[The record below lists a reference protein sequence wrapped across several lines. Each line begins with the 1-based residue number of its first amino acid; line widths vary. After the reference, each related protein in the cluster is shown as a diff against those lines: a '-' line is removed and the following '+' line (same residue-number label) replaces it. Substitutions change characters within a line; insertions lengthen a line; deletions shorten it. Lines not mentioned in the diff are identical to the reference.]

1 MVASGSPFVILRD
14 QICMSK
20 AEIKPLSAINT
31 EVEVLVSRFLHDF
44 RNQLGGLKLYA
55 AWLKKSLANDTLDVP
70 EGIEVC
76 EKILQQIDA
85 LTLQTKETARSL
97 KASMK
102 S

>member
-1 MVASGSPFVILRD
+1 MSNAELKSLSEINNEAEAVI
-14 QICMSK
+14 
-20 AEIKPLSAINT
+20 
-31 EVEVLVSRFLHDF
+31 SRLLHDF

-102 S
+102 K